1 MLRDKRSASATFGLR
16 HRERHDDLRNE
27 ANVEARWLQRAR
39 QATPFRARRA
49 RATKTLALVPAV
61 LSPYPKLLRKHARR
75 TVRPEALE
83 EKHCRAMV
91 LGVPLNVLRERF
103 PVTLTKLTQAQ
114 AARAARTS
122 RTSIWRAVRDGRL
135 SAERLE
141 DGSLRID
148 ASELLRVY
156 PRADI
161 DRARR
166 SGDSVTRTGT
176 SDSQRAPKERID
188 GELRALTA
196 HLDELKRDKERLV
209 RELEDAAAERRQLL
223 SMLEAKDRLIED
235 KRERKRWRWFRTRG
249 TA

>member
-1 MLRDKRSASATFGLR
+1 
-16 HRERHDDLRNE
+16 
-27 ANVEARWLQRAR
+27 
-39 QATPFRARRA
+39 
-49 RATKTLALVPAV
+49 
-61 LSPYPKLLRKHARR
+61 
-75 TVRPEALE
+75 
-83 EKHCRAMV
+83 MV
-91 LGVPLNVLRERF
+91 LDVPLNVLRERF

-209 RELEDAAAERRQLL
+209 RELEDAAAERRNF
-223 SMLEAKDRLIED
+223 SPCSRRRI
-235 KRERKRWRWFRTRG
+235 G
-249 TA
+249 

>member
-1 MLRDKRSASATFGLR
+1 MTTFGTKA
-16 HRERHDDLRNE
+16 D
-27 ANVEARWLQRAR
+27 VEVRWLQRVR
-39 QATPFRARRA
+39 QANPFRTRTAGNKRRPSV
-49 RATKTLALVPAV
+49 TAV
-61 LSPYPKLLRKHARR
+61 LSAYPKLLRRGAQRA
-75 TVRPEALE
+75 VRAEFLA
-83 EKHCRAMV
+83 EKHRRVMV
-91 LGVPLNVLRERF
+91 LAVPLNVLRERF

-235 KRERKRWRWFRTRG
+235 KRERKRWRWFRPRG

>member
-1 MLRDKRSASATFGLR
+1 MLFG
-16 HRERHDDLRNE
+16 
-27 ANVEARWLQRAR
+27 A
-39 QATPFRARRA
+39 F
-49 RATKTLALVPAV
+49 
-61 LSPYPKLLRKHARR
+61 
-75 TVRPEALE
+75 
-83 EKHCRAMV
+83 
-91 LGVPLNVLRERF
+91 LNVLRERSL
-103 PVTLTKLTQAQ
+103 VTLTKLSQAQ
-114 AARAARTS
+114 AARAARVS
-122 RTSIWRAVRDGRL
+122 RTSIWRAVREGRI

-166 SGDSVTRTGT
+166 GSDNVTRTGT
-176 SDSQRAPKERID
+176 SDSQRAHKERID

-209 RELEDAAAERRQLL
+209 RELDDAAAERRQLL